1 MGSVSRTK
9 GHVSGSAIQK
19 WLITITGGY
28 TRGWPVLGSISGGAS
43 HQSHPI
49 VCDEERLVLAFF
61 TLSGLYFGALKIDLY
76 TFAFGISTV

>member
-1 MGSVSRTK
+1 
-9 GHVSGSAIQK
+9 
-19 WLITITGGY
+19 
-28 TRGWPVLGSISGGAS
+28 
-43 HQSHPI
+43 